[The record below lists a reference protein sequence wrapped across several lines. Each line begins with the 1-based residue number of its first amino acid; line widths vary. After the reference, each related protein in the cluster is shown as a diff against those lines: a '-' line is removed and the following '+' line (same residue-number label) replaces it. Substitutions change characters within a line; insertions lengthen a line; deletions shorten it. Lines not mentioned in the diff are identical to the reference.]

1 MIQIPCQ
8 SRDQRVKLST
18 NSLHY
23 RSNGLKPTPPRKPR
37 PTSHCKTAYLDFMS
51 GEKILII
58 CCL

>member
-23 RSNGLKPTPPRKPR
+23 RSNGSKPTPPRKPR

-51 GEKILII
+51 GEKF
-58 CCL
+58 